1 MTERALGS
9 PQTGLRQAFPAV
21 VAGFLVV
28 LVSFSGPFLVVQLA
42 AKNASLS
49 ANATDGW
56 IFAAAFASGV
66 AAIVLSLWLRQP
78 IICAFSSGGAV
89 LLVSSLQDYTFT
101 DAIGAYLL
109 VAIGLIVIGLTHSFS
124 MLMARLPK
132 GIVSAML
139 AGVLFNFGTG
149 YFSALPGSPP
159 RWKVTVLVVLMGA
172 AFFIGRVRGSR
183 LAIVWT
189 ALTGVLA
196 TLGLGLTT
204 SSSPRLHVVHLT
216 AITPTFHFGAL
227 TGLGLPLLALA
238 LSSQYAPGYAVLRE
252 SGYTPNMD
260 RVLVV
265 TGGLSA
271 VFAPFGG
278 PGVHLA
284 AITAGI
290 ATGEDA
296 HVDPAKR
303 FIAALSAGVFYMLAA
318 LFGGS
323 LLSIFSVL
331 PKEFVV
337 AITGLALFGAISGSL
352 ASALADAHGRDGVVV
367 ALLCAASG
375 FSLFHIGAPFWALV
389 LGLAVDG
396 LEKRFARRS

>member
-1 MTERALGS
+1 MTEPTIASSIGVRRSL
-9 PQTGLRQAFPAV
+9 PAV

-42 AKNASLS
+42 AKNAGLTV
-49 ANATDGW
+49 AQTNGW
-56 IFAAAFASGV
+56 IFAVAFGSGL
-66 AAIVLSLWLRQP
+66 AAIGLSTWLRQP

-89 LLVSSLQDYTFT
+89 LLVTSLQDYRFS
-101 DAIGAYLL
+101 DAVGAYLL
-109 VAIGLIVIGLTHSFS
+109 VAVALVVVGFTKSFS
-124 MLMARLPK
+124 RLMAKLPK

-149 YFSALPGSPP
+149 YFAALPGKPP
-159 RWKVTVLVVLMGA
+159 NWRITVLVLLMGA
-172 AFFIGRVRGSR
+172 AFFVARIRGSR

-189 ALTGVLA
+189 ALTGVAA
-196 TLGLGLTT
+196 TFALGIST
-204 SSSPRLHVVHLT
+204 STSPNLHVVKLSLV
-216 AITPTFHFGAL
+216 TPTFHLGAI
-227 TGLGLPLLALA
+227 TGLGLPLFALA

-260 RVLVV
+260 RILVA
-265 TGGLSA
+265 TGGLSFL
-271 VFAPFGG
+271 FAPFGG

-290 ATGEDA
+290 ATGDDA
-296 HVDPAKR
+296 HPDRDKR
-303 FIAALSAGVFYMLAA
+303 YIAGVSAGVFYLIAA
-318 LFGGS
+318 VFGSS

-331 PKEFVV
+331 PKEFVA

-352 ASALADAHGRDGVVV
+352 ASALADASGRDGVVV

-375 FSLFHIGAPFWALV
+375 FSLFHVGAPFWALV
-389 LGLAVDG
+389 LGLAVDA
-396 LEKRFARRS
+396 LEKRFA